1 MPFVTRQTD
10 VRVINSKI
18 GKVIPIVDIAR
29 AIDYK
34 ASNLRE
40 MVERNAELFD
50 GTVCTVELAAR
61 HETAETSH
69 PVIGSE
75 VQMKTITQMRSMR
88 ALNHY
93 GVVGLLMKLD
103 YHRIQDEEK
112 KAAVLRFQRWAM
124 EVLGNGIKQAKSRK
138 STYRIIRRPV
148 VPDGAEGM
156 TVEETAAYL
165 MCSVKTVYR
174 YINKGLIPAYRA
186 NRSDTC
192 QFIILQSDLDTLTK
206 EEI

>member
-69 PVIGSE
+69 PVNSLYCNQI
-75 VQMKTITQMRSMR
+75 
-88 ALNHY
+88 
-93 GVVGLLMKLD
+93 
-103 YHRIQDEEK
+103 
-112 KAAVLRFQRWAM
+112 
-124 EVLGNGIKQAKSRK
+124 
-138 STYRIIRRPV
+138 
-148 VPDGAEGM
+148 
-156 TVEETAAYL
+156 
-165 MCSVKTVYR
+165 
-174 YINKGLIPAYRA
+174 
-186 NRSDTC
+186 
-192 QFIILQSDLDTLTK
+192 
-206 EEI
+206 

>member
-29 AIDYK
+29 AIEYK

-40 MVERNAELFD
+40 MVERNAELFE
-50 GTVCTVELAAR
+50 GTVNTV
-61 HETAETSH
+61 TVTT
-69 PVIGSE
+69 
-75 VQMKTITQMRSMR
+75 VQDNRGTEQVRDYTVK
-88 ALNHY
+88 ALNSY
-93 GVVGLLMKLD
+93 GVYGLLMKLD
-103 YHRIQDEEK
+103 YSRIQSEEK
-112 KAAVLRFQRWAM
+112 KQAVIRFQRWAM
-124 EVLGNGIKQAKSRK
+124 QTLGNGIKQAKSRK